1 MIDIFETIF
10 TSGIISVIISYLI
23 FQKGNQLKYI
33 TEERKEWRDKLRK
46 IAGKLYGADT
56 EKTMKLITEL
66 KVRIN
71 TYGYGKELDKE
82 NFTIDAHIWNLI
94 NEMERLNQE
103 DIDNDSVRLNYQIRM
118 IDYISLLLKDDWE
131 RSKMEVNGVCK
142 GFSLIAI
149 SVFSIASVVEILA
162 LYFFKCMQN
171 ILQNIPQN
179 ILVMLLLFFNI
190 LVVLVVTCFVKRKQK
205 RRRINQYNECLK
217 SIINKPK

>member
-1 MIDIFETIF
+1 MADIFETIF

-71 TYGYGKELDKE
+71 TYGYGKELVTE
-82 NFTIDAHIWNLI
+82 GFMIDAHIWNLI
-94 NEMERLNQE
+94 NEMEQLDQE
-103 DIDNDSVRLNYQIRM
+103 DIANDSVRLNYQMRI

-131 RSKMEVNGVCK
+131 RSKMEVNGFCK

-162 LYFFKCMQN
+162 LYFFKCV
-171 ILQNIPQN
+171 QNIPQN

-190 LVVLVVTCFVKRKQK
+190 LVVLLVTYFVKRKQK
-205 RRRINQYNECLK
+205 RRRIKQYSECLE